1 MNDTFPLRIYLM
13 PVRVVFAVLIVFLA
27 ASAAMSQTAAG
38 AAGASASGYGRAYEA
53 AGGSAA
59 AKQVQKK
66 IGSVLKG
73 AVGGGSAAKPRNAPK
88 GSASRGRQMARPA
101 PRTPSATTTYRPD
114 PSIDVASTLAD
125 SIGSNAQEKEILHAL
140 FVTTKTAFDEEVA
153 KKGRRNSVSAAF
165 TFFIASASMVYHNS
179 PEPSDEAVDA
189 LWNALDASFQE
200 MPEFAEMSDMDKQ
213 QISDTLVALS
223 GLMILG
229 HPQYNPSLNAETQR
243 GYREV
248 AGNLI
253 RTVLQTDPE
262 KLRFGKDGLLVD

>member
-1 MNDTFPLRIYLM
+1 MRIYLL
-13 PVRVVFAVLIVFLA
+13 PVRAVFTVLIVFLA

-38 AAGASASGYGRAYEA
+38 AAGASGYGKAYEA

-73 AVGGGSAAKPRNAPK
+73 AVGQGSAAKPRNAPT

-101 PRTPSATTTYRPD
+101 PRRPSATTTYRPD
-114 PSIDVASTLAD
+114 PSIDVARSLAD

-140 FVTTKTAFDEEVA
+140 FVTTKSAFDEEVA
-153 KKGRRNSVSAAF
+153 KKGRSNSVSAAF

-179 PEPSDEAVDA
+179 PEPSDEALDA
-189 LWNALDASFQE
+189 LWDRLDEAFQE
-200 MPEFAEMSDMDKQ
+200 MPEFAELTDSDKQ
-213 QISDTLVALS
+213 QLSDTLVALS

-229 HPQYNPSLNAETQR
+229 HPQYNPSLDAETQK